1 LPTKSKRATASRDVI
16 NDRLRDGAIVPE
28 IEDGNTS
35 VWAQYTLRIPGFDRP
50 AFQAALKREGIPT
63 AIYYPKPP
71 HRQAAYK
78 HYPAAGNGLPV
89 SDRLAAEVISLPM
102 HPYLSEKLQDRVV
115 HAVRSALGQDRRI
128 RIAS

>member
-1 LPTKSKRATASRDVI
+1 
-16 NDRLRDGAIVPE
+16 
-28 IEDGNTS
+28 
-35 VWAQYTLRIPGFDRP
+35 LRIPGFDRP

-63 AIYYPKPP
+63 AIYYPKPL

-78 HYPAAGNGLPV
+78 HYPAAGNGLAV

-115 HAVRSALGQDRRI
+115 HAVRSALGQDGRI